1 MMNAVELKY
10 VVSKKTGQGQ
20 TTLKPEEDINSTQKL
35 SGLHF
40 LNNSDLK
47 GPQKDDSCPTK
58 AGHISW
64 HSELGTKYLKA
75 YPLFF
80 IVFQ

>member
-1 MMNAVELKY
+1 MINAVALKC
-10 VVSKKTGQGQ
+10 VVSRKTGQGQ
-20 TTLKPEEDINSTQKL
+20 TSFQLEEDISSTQKL

-47 GPQKDDSCPTK
+47 GPQNNDSCTTK

-64 HSELGTKYLKA
+64 YSELGTKYLKA
-75 YPLFF
+75 
-80 IVFQ
+80 